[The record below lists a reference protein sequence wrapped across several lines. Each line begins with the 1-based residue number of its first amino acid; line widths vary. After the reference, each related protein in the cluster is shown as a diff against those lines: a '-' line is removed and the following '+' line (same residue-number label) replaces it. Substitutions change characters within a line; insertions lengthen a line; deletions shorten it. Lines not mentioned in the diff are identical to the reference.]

1 VRIIVL
7 PDVLAEAQAVFLRG
21 SLVSRRIEC
30 RRSMHDWDG
39 LASDALVGIFRI
51 AEEGA
56 AAPGSGL
63 PQRERA
69 QGLSNG
75 ARAKRSHCACFE

>member
-1 VRIIVL
+1 
-7 PDVLAEAQAVFLRG
+7 
-21 SLVSRRIEC
+21 
-30 RRSMHDWDG
+30 MHDWDG

-56 AAPGSGL
+56 AAPGSSL